1 MKNKKLFGL
10 TALCCTSML
19 LFACN
24 NNKKPQPHGPTLYTV
39 TFYNGEEVWD
49 IRQAEAGDV
58 VDAPANNPTKLD
70 HDFLGWYTE
79 LEAGVKWVFETDV
92 VNNDMSLYAHFE
104 ASQIDYT
111 VNLLLNDAVI
121 TTKTTNSHDQNDV
134 TLSPIAVEEGKSLLG
149 YGAAA
154 GTTATDVD
162 YRIDSV
168 LTYDEIVALANDQ
181 HVVNL
186 HAIVKTGAM
195 LRLNVALWERY
206 ADEDCANRI
215 IGAFKTYADVHSIA
229 YDFLDI
235 KEFASAASDDP
246 YYSVNDLAPACV
258 QDEEINV
265 VFPTGENFKTKYDAA
280 AVATESTKTVLEH
293 ELLGVQI
300 KNARG
305 TSTSDAN
312 RYVSRLTNDAVAAAF
327 MTWLLSDDGKVVLDP
342 DYTPTPETQMVL
354 TISFYGRYISDTNAG
369 KIVDEIKRYF
379 TASDIEY
386 TNVIKDYVTADDG
399 PDNDSYAAAILST
412 SDMSIGGGA
421 IATLNT
427 AFENNGFTIAK
438 KENLGTIAEQ
448 TKRYAHTFNTGELTE
463 ACLAYLLSPTGQ
475 EFLGTLT
482 A

>member
-24 NNKKPQPHGPTLYTV
+24 NNNKKPTPPGPTLYTV
-39 TFYNGEEVWD
+39 TFFSEGEIFD

-58 VDAPANNPTKLD
+58 VDAPASDPVKLN

-79 LEAGVKWVFETDV
+79 QEAGVKWVFETDV
-92 VNNDMSLYAHFE
+92 VNEDMSLYAHFE
-104 ASQIDYT
+104 ASQVDYT
-111 VNLLLNDAVI
+111 INLLLDGEVA

-134 TLSPIAVEEGKSLLG
+134 ALTEIAVGEGKSLLG
-149 YGAAA
+149 YGAVA
-154 GTTATDVD
+154 GTTAADVD
-162 YRIDSV
+162 YRVDSV
-168 LTYDEIVALANDQ
+168 LTYDEVVALANDQ
-181 HVVNL
+181 NVVNL
-186 HAIVKTGAM
+186 HAIVKTGAI
-195 LRLNVALWERY
+195 LRLHVALWERY
-206 ADEDCANRI
+206 ADSDCANRVV
-215 IGAFKTYADVHSIA
+215 GAFKAYADAHSIA
-229 YDFLDI
+229 YDFLDV
-235 KEFASAASDDP
+235 KGFESAASGDP
-246 YYSVNDLAPACV
+246 YYSVDNLVTAILDDDSL
-258 QDEEINV
+258 NV
-265 VFPTGENFKTKYDAA
+265 VFPTGGNFKDKYDAA
-280 AVATESTKTVLEH
+280 APAESGKTVLEH
-293 ELLGVQI
+293 EALGVQI
-300 KNARG
+300 KNAKG

-312 RYVSRLTNDAVAAAF
+312 RYVSRLTSDAVASAF

-342 DYTPTPETQMVL
+342 DYTPTPEAQMVL
-354 TISFYGRYISDTNAG
+354 TISFYGRYISNTNAG

-421 IATLNT
+421 IASLNT
-427 AFENNGFTIAK
+427 AFETNGFTIAK
-438 KENLGTIAEQ
+438 KQNLGTIAGE

-463 ACLAYLLSPTGQ
+463 ACLTYLLSTDGQ
-475 EFLGTLT
+475 AFLATLT